1 MIRRTI
7 ESQLKALEGKYPVLS
22 LTGPRQSGKTTL
34 VKSVFPDYHYTN
46 LESVDIRLFATEDP
60 RGFLQAFGD
69 RLIIDE
75 AQHIPELF
83 SYIQVLVDADPKKR
97 FILTGSQNF
106 LLLERISQSLAGRV
120 ALFYLLPFSI
130 EELYEG
136 GLTPVNYT
144 TYLINGGY
152 PPIYDKALD
161 PSVWLQN
168 YITTYIERDVRTLL
182 NVINLTDFQRFV
194 GMCAG
199 RIGQLINFNSIATE
213 LSVSYHT
220 VQSWLSILEASFIT
234 FRLLP
239 YHSNYNKRLV
249 KSSKLY
255 FNDTG
260 LACALLGIRNEEQL
274 MTHYLKGGLFENMVI
289 SELRKYHLNH
299 NTMGHLYFWRDSNG
313 NEVDCITEIGASV
326 RAIEIKAGSTVH
338 PDFFKPLLWFRQL
351 SGISDAYLVYGGDE
365 SYHRSGVELLSWKQ
379 GYFAVR
385 G

>member
-1 MIRRTI
+1 M
-7 ESQLKALEGKYPVLS
+7 AVEGKYPVLS
-22 LTGPRQSGKTTL
+22 ITGPRQSGKTTL
-34 VKSVFPDYHYTN
+34 VRTVFPGYHYTN
-46 LESVDIRLFATEDP
+46 LESIDTRQFATEDP
-60 RGFLQAFGD
+60 RGFLQSFGNQ
-69 RLIIDE
+69 LIIDE
-75 AQHIPELF
+75 AQHVPELF
-83 SYIQVLVDADPKKR
+83 SYIQVLVDADPNKR

-130 EELYEG
+130 QELNEQ
-136 GLTPVNYT
+136 GLTPETYG
-144 TYLINGGY
+144 TYLLKGSY
-152 PPIYDKALD
+152 PAIYDRNLD

-168 YITTYIERDVRTLL
+168 YITTYIERDVRTVL

-199 RIGQLINFNSIATE
+199 RIGQLINFSSIATE

-220 VQSWLSILEASFIT
+220 VQSWLSILEAGFLT

-260 LACALLGIRNEEQL
+260 LACAMLGIRNEEQL

-289 SELRKYHLNH
+289 SELRKYQLNH
-299 NTMGHLYFWRDSNG
+299 DPMGRLYYWRDSNG
-313 NEVDCITEIGASV
+313 NEIDCIAESGNSIRS
-326 RAIEIKAGSTVH
+326 IEIKSGSTVH
-338 PDFFKPLLWFRQL
+338 PDFIKTLEWFRQL
-351 SGISDAYLVYGGDE
+351 SGMKDAFLIYGGAE
-365 SYHRSGVELLSWKQ
+365 CYHRSGVRVLSWKQ
-379 GYFAVR
+379 GHLAL

>member
-1 MIRRTI
+1 M
-7 ESQLKALEGKYPVLS
+7 EGKYPVLS

-46 LESVDIRLFATEDP
+46 LESVDIRQFAREDP

-75 AQHIPELF
+75 AQHVPELF

-130 EELYEG
+130 EELHAG
-136 GLTPVNYT
+136 GLTPETYT
-144 TYLINGGY
+144 NYLIKGGY
-152 PPIYDKALD
+152 PAIYDKALD

-168 YITTYIERDVRTLL
+168 YITTYIERDVRTVL
-182 NVINLTDFQRFV
+182 NVVNLTDFQRFV

-220 VQSWLSILEASFIT
+220 VQNWLSILEASFIT

-239 YHSNYNKRLV
+239 YYSNYNKRLV

-260 LACALLGIRNEEQL
+260 LACALLGIRNVEQL

-289 SELRKYHLNH
+289 SELRKFHLNH
-299 NTMGHLYFWRDSNG
+299 NTMGRLYFWRDSNG
-313 NEVDCITEIGASV
+313 NEVDCITENGASV

-338 PDFFKPLLWFRQL
+338 SDFFKPLEWFRQL
-351 SGISDAYLVYGGDE
+351 SGIDDTYLVYGGDE
-365 SYHRSGVELLSWKQ
+365 NYRRSGIHVLGWKDA
-379 GYFAVR
+379 GIAC